1 MHNLNRHTQFQKQKW
16 HVEPKWP
23 IQGVFPLNHFKLH
36 RPGKC
41 YRPPFSDL
49 ILGCRVVALCRQPL
63 RQLEDETMGQFLRGN
78 LLPSPAKAPVTTVQ
92 SRRWTGPSE
101 KAWFA
106 QVWTRCRDNGTVGQ
120 TLYMKSSEKTLAAAP
135 QRAPPRIWKEDC
147 SPSRCAQKPENPWTQ
162 LLKTGSS

>member
-1 MHNLNRHTQFQKQKW
+1 MLHTLITNKLQMHNNLNRHTQFQKQKL

-41 YRPPFSDL
+41 YRPPFVDL
-49 ILGCRVVALCRQPL
+49 ILGCRVVGLCRPL
-63 RQLEDETMGQFLRGN
+63 CQLEDKTMGQFLRGN
-78 LLPSPAKAPVTTVQ
+78 LLP
-92 SRRWTGPSE
+92 
-101 KAWFA
+101 
-106 QVWTRCRDNGTVGQ
+106 RCRDNGTVGQ